1 MAYVFSAAGKKE
13 PTGKQLSKILTN
25 MDQIED
31 RWYLY
36 RLGQEL
42 GSCDMVKRTFT
53 TFVRKYVLNVDKNAA
68 ADKPGDQQKK
78 SAQGAEHVLQY
89 ASAEP

>member
-1 MAYVFSAAGKKE
+1 
-13 PTGKQLSKILTN
+13 

-42 GSCDMVKRTFT
+42 GNCDMVKKTFT
-53 TFVRKYVLNVDKNAA
+53 TFVRKYVLNVDKDAA
-68 ADKPGDQQKK
+68 ADKPGGQQQKK
-78 SAQGAEHVLQY
+78 SAQGAERMQY